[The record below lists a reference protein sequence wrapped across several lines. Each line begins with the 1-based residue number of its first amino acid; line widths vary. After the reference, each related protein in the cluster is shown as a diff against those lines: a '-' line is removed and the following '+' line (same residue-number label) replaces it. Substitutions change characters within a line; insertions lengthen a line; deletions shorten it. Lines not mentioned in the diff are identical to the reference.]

1 MNRYLH
7 LPELHLSLGRS
18 VDMDQNLNTPYQ
30 FQNILGLVIW
40 HLLVTADTI
49 CRPFSISV
57 GQGSGVWEIQFRE
70 QVLKLVY
77 RSGKICLI
85 KKNQQ
90 DHSGTDLTS
99 NFLQHG

>member
-1 MNRYLH
+1 M
-7 LPELHLSLGRS
+7 PELHLSLGRS
-18 VDMDQNLNTPYQ
+18 VDKDQNLNTLYQ

-49 CRPFSISV
+49 CV

-90 DHSGTDLTS
+90 DRKTTD
-99 NFLQHG
+99 